1 MRHSHFETMVLVAAW
16 TGMRAGEIE
25 ASRAKRVHVAAGKVD
40 VVENVGGARDGT
52 LRFAPTKTHTRRTV
66 PLAPFLAERLRPVVT
81 GLGPDDLVFTSPA
94 GGPVRHHNLY
104 RREFKP
110 GLAAAGLD
118 PSIRS
123 HDLRHTCA
131 AWLSDS
137 GAHVRSVM
145 EWLGHSSPSA
155 TLGT

>member
-1 MRHSHFETMVLVAAW
+1 M
-16 TGMRAGEIE
+16 
-25 ASRAKRVHVAAGKVD
+25 
-40 VVENVGGARDGT
+40 
-52 LRFAPTKTHTRRTV
+52 
-66 PLAPFLAERLRPVVT
+66 
-81 GLGPDDLVFTSPA
+81 
-94 GGPVRHHNLY
+94 PVRHHSFY

-155 TLGT
+155 TLGTYGHLFPSLTEKLADGLQSRCEGLERLTSVGLGGN